1 MNITP
6 KEISERLWLQV
17 EKVAKHLLPN
27 GKRQSNEWCVGSAD
41 GEEGQS
47 LRVNLGGKKKWHD
60 FASGEGGDLLDL
72 WCLTKSCGLHT
83 AIKEAKAFLGIADD
97 DAVFQKQAKKF
108 KTPERKGIR
117 STKSHIEYL
126 AKRGISK
133 ETCEAFKISDADVF
147 NHKDKTN
154 LNGMAFPYIRDGEL
168 KLIKKVAFDR
178 PEGKKVIN
186 ASADSEP
193 CLFGWQTMPN
203 DMRIC
208 IICEGEI
215 DAMSF
220 YEYGLPAFS
229 VPFGGGK
236 GAKQQWIDYEFHNLD
251 RFEEIILC
259 LDTDEAGQEAAKEIS
274 QRLGVERCRMAKLPF
289 KDANECLMN
298 GIGEDEMLSILEQ
311 ATFFDPEE
319 LANAGSFREQT
330 KHAFYGEDPYLFE
343 SSWKRL
349 NGDFKFRESEISIVN
364 GVNGHGKSQVVGQ
377 MMLDAMTQGV
387 RCCAASMEIKPQI
400 LLKRL
405 TRQSLCTQMP
415 TPNDVDLAFD
425 FYAQNLWLFTLTGT
439 AKSDRLLE
447 VMKYAVRRYGIQLF
461 VIDSL
466 MKCGIG
472 EDDYTGQKI
481 FLDKLCDFKNK
492 YNCHVILV
500 THSRKAESEDKP
512 TGKMD
517 VKGSSS
523 ITDLVDNVFIIWRN
537 KIRERA
543 IQAMNSGEQPDQKEQ
558 AYVSM
563 PGAILLLDKQR
574 NGEGWEGKV
583 GLYFDQ
589 QSNQYKEE
597 ESGSPYNYIAR
608 KSEEEIERDAYR
620 PVC

>member
-1 MNITP
+1 
-6 KEISERLWLQV
+6 
-17 EKVAKHLLPN
+17 
-27 GKRQSNEWCVGSAD
+27 
-41 GEEGQS
+41 
-47 LRVNLGGKKKWHD
+47 
-60 FASGEGGDLLDL
+60 
-72 WCLTKSCGLHT
+72 
-83 AIKEAKAFLGIADD
+83 
-97 DAVFQKQAKKF
+97 
-108 KTPERKGIR
+108 
-117 STKSHIEYL
+117 
-126 AKRGISK
+126 
-133 ETCEAFKISDADVF
+133 
-147 NHKDKTN
+147 
-154 LNGMAFPYIRDGEL
+154 
-168 KLIKKVAFDR
+168 
-178 PEGKKVIN
+178 
-186 ASADSEP
+186 
-193 CLFGWQTMPN
+193 
-203 DMRIC
+203 
-208 IICEGEI
+208 
-215 DAMSF
+215 
-220 YEYGLPAFS
+220 
-229 VPFGGGK
+229 
-236 GAKQQWIDYEFHNLD
+236 
-251 RFEEIILC
+251 
-259 LDTDEAGQEAAKEIS
+259 
-274 QRLGVERCRMAKLPF
+274 MAKLPF

-387 RCCAASMEIKPQI
+387 RCCVASMELKPQI

-415 TPNDVDLAFD
+415 TPDDVDLAFD

-447 VMKYAVRRYGIQLF
+447 IMKYAVRRYGIQLF